1 MISFDF
7 DYYKP
12 SSLDEAVETFNRVHK
27 LGKKVMY
34 YSGGTEIITFA
45 RVNAISADAVID
57 IKGIPECNVLE
68 LQGDKL
74 IIGAAVSLNKITESN
89 LFPLLGQTVKQIADH
104 TSRNKITIGGN
115 MNSQFIYREGM
126 LPFLVTDAKV
136 MLAVKNE
143 VEMHPLEDFFNK
155 KMDKMTFL
163 VQIHVDTSYL
173 DLPFINLKRTRMS
186 KVGYPVVSV
195 AALVKDNHIRVA
207 FSGVCEH
214 PFRSTVVEGVLNDTS
229 LTELDRVDKAIAKLP
244 ATIVQDIYASAKYRE
259 YVLKNVLTDTLE
271 ALEAKK

>member
-45 RVNAISADAVID
+45 RVNTISADAVID